1 MQFRRSITAWLLALT
16 CSLASATFAQETV
29 KPSEEHAFLA
39 GLVGEWTVKF
49 QTPGGEWTGKNVY
62 KMSHGG
68 LWLASEL
75 ECKTP
80 DGPFTGQGLDTY
92 NAEKKKYVAV
102 WVDSMS
108 TLPVVL
114 EGERS
119 ADGKTLTMTGK
130 GPGMDGK
137 SADFKTVTEYNSKDK
152 HTFKMWM
159 GETSGEPMMTAVYE
173 RKK

>member
-1 MQFRRSITAWLLALT
+1 MKFTSKLIVCAVALV
-16 CSLASATFAQETV
+16 CSFSSLSRAQEMV
-29 KPSEEHAFLA
+29 SPGPEHKFLA
-39 GLVGEWTVKF
+39 ELAGEFNVKMAV
-49 QTPGGEWTGKNVY
+49 PGAEWAGKCTY
-62 KMSHGG
+62 KMAHGG

-75 ECKTP
+75 DAKMPE
-80 DGPFTGQGLDTY
+80 GPFTGQGLDTY
-92 NAEKKKYVAV
+92 NPMTKKYVGI

-108 TLPVVL
+108 VSPIML

-137 SADFKTVTEYNSKDK
+137 PTDIKTVTEYNSKDK

-159 GETSGEPMMTAVYE
+159 GELSGDPMMTAVYE

>member
-1 MQFRRSITAWLLALT
+1 MKNKFSVIVWLLAISAACT
-16 CSLASATFAQETV
+16 CPALAQEAV
-29 KPSEEHAFLA
+29 KPGPEHAFLA
-39 GLVGEWTVKF
+39 EMVGEWTVKF

-62 KMSHGG
+62 KMAHGG

-80 DGPFTGQGLDTY
+80 DGPFSGQGLDSY
-92 NAEKKKYVAV
+92 NPAKKKYVGT

-108 TLPVVL
+108 TTPIVL

-119 ADGKTLTMTGK
+119 SDGKTLTMTGK
-130 GPGMDGK
+130 GPGMDGNT
-137 SADFKTVTEYNSKDK
+137 ADIKTVTEYTSKDK
-152 HTFKMWM
+152 HVFKMWM
-159 GETSGEPMMTAVYE
+159 GQTTGEPTMTAVYE